1 MVVFPLI
8 LNSVQVKIM
17 FLRYIFL
24 KLKQIQFWIFDNI
37 LKLPP
42 EGIKELNE
50 NENIIDGFDI
60 NQLNILNEL
69 QLRPKEPEA
78 NLENDIIKSQYVP
91 PTPQVNIQ
99 IKNLNEQINENDITR
114 NTAIADFD
122 NVSVNSRN
130 NSFNEKR
137 INYSDLE
144 KPEKNESIKEVNKM
158 EINDGKIGNS
168 LDDEDLYPKFKDI
181 SKNEN

>member
-1 MVVFPLI
+1 
-8 LNSVQVKIM
+8 
-17 FLRYIFL
+17 
-24 KLKQIQFWIFDNI
+24 
-37 LKLPP
+37 
-42 EGIKELNE
+42 
-50 NENIIDGFDI
+50 
-60 NQLNILNEL
+60 
-69 QLRPKEPEA
+69 
-78 NLENDIIKSQYVP
+78 VP